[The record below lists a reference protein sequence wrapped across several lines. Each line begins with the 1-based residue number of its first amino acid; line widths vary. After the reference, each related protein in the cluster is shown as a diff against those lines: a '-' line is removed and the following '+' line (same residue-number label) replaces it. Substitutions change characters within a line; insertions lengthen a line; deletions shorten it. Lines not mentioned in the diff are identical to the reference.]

1 MKSHPSIHDHD
12 VDPVET
18 QEWLESFQS
27 AHLQDPKRALYLLQR
42 IDQYAKECGLI
53 GSSIPYSSYRNTIPL
68 EQQGAYPGK
77 ISPSRNA
84 WLPSAVGTHC
94 LWLSGPTRLNSV
106 SSGYY
111 IFLPFV
117 KTPLEQPSKLFSC
130 EEMAAQAAW
139 LPPLL
144 LHE

>member
-68 EQQGAYPGK
+68 EQQGAYPGN
-77 ISPSRNA
+77 IALEERLVAICRWNA
-84 WLPSAVGTHC
+84 
-94 LWLSGPTRLNSV
+94 LSMVVRAN
-106 SSGYY
+106 
-111 IFLPFV
+111 
-117 KTPLEQPSKLFSC
+117 K
-130 EEMAAQAAW
+130 A
-139 LPPLL
+139 
-144 LHE
+144 